1 MVELRAMRVAIVGV
15 LVAGVAACT
24 AQDRYD
30 ALYREH
36 VRECDLKVSEAERE
50 RCREQ
55 LAPAAYEEYE
65 RQRARALKRSRPAP
79 LEQGAR

>member
-1 MVELRAMRVAIVGV
+1 MRAAAVGI

-30 ALYREH
+30 AVYREH
-36 VRECDLKVSEAERE
+36 ARECDLKVSEAERE

-55 LAPAAYEEYE
+55 LVPATYEEYE
-65 RQRARALKRSRPAP
+65 RQRASALKSPQRGSARGAP
-79 LEQGAR
+79 VAK